1 MLIFAQCLL
10 RMVSD
15 GMPENWRFATNEKG
29 YINTDLFVQW
39 FNFVPYIGDKQPV
52 LLILD
57 NHSTHVSKAFI
68 DSARRHKVHLL
79 YLPAHSSHLLQPQ
92 DSGYFHVLQQKV
104 ADISTELGYLGIK
117 TLPRHLFPKILMQV
131 FNKMSGSTVVF
142 AFKCS
147 GLYPLNKGA
156 INAFIP
162 ETKPKLFNNV
172 QTTSSQANNE
182 QSICEHCGHSKENTL
197 VKLGIIS
204 EDLSSILVEPPLPK
218 QRKSVF
224 IRKLYAN
231 ARSIVT
237 SKPGKTKKIKID
249 NHALEKDTQTIG
261 EGTKQI
267 TTTTTTT
274 TCLYFTQKVH
284 KVQLDLKI
292 NAWIKRERERER
304 EKKKS

>member
-1 MLIFAQCLL
+1 MNIFKCDESGLSGKLNPSKKVIVPKGTRHAYQSMVNLSGHVTLLNAISAAGQTTPPMLIFSQWLP

-39 FNFVPYIGDKQPV
+39 FEYTFVPYIGDKQPV
-52 LLILD
+52 LFILD

-68 DSARRHKVHLL
+68 DSARRHKVDLL

-92 DSGYFHVLQQKV
+92 DSGYFHVLKQKV

-117 TLPRHLFPKILMQV
+117 ILPRHLFPKILMQA
-131 FNKMSGSTVVF
+131 FNKISGSTVVS
-142 AFKCS
+142 AFKCT
-147 GLYPLNKGA
+147 GIYPLNKGA
-156 INAFIP
+156 INALIP
-162 ETKPKLFNNV
+162 ESKPKLSNNV
-172 QTTSSQANNE
+172 QTTSSQSNNE

-218 QRKSVF
+218 QQKSASK
-224 IRKLYAN
+224 RKLYAN

-237 SKPGKTKKIKID
+237 SKPGKTKKDK
-249 NHALEKDTQTIG
+249 N
-261 EGTKQI
+261 
-267 TTTTTTT
+267 
-274 TCLYFTQKVH
+274 
-284 KVQLDLKI
+284 
-292 NAWIKRERERER
+292 R
-304 EKKKS
+304 